1 MLVLAGIDL
10 RVQGTVPVDGPAV
23 VVANHSSF
31 VDALALMLTLPPTVA
46 FVTSSDME
54 HRRFIG
60 SFLRRLGCVFVHRGK
75 AERSAEDLKA
85 MADLVEAGRHLV
97 IFPEGSIAQVAGL
110 RPFHLGAFAV
120 ASATGC
126 PVIPVGIRGTRD
138 ILRPGAY
145 LPRHAAAT
153 VTIGPSIMPGG
164 GGLAGD
170 VDLAHRC
177 RRAVAELSQQLE
189 IDR

>member
-1 MLVLAGIDL
+1 M
-10 RVQGTVPVDGPAV
+10 RTGPCVRIASRSLNV
-23 VVANHSSF
+23 V
-31 VDALALMLTLPPTVA
+31 
-46 FVTSSDME
+46 
-54 HRRFIG
+54 
-60 SFLRRLGCVFVHRGK
+60 RLHP
-75 AERSAEDLKA
+75 L
-85 MADLVEAGRHLV
+85 
-97 IFPEGSIAQVAGL
+97 EGSIAQVAGL